1 MIEKSILGWL
11 MLLKRVQFRCV
22 TMPFAEFYYFV
33 ESTFLDIDLDLLQ
46 QVQSQNIHVGD
57 IVRVKRDESFP
68 CDLVL
73 ISTSN
78 NEGKCYIT
86 TANLDGETNLKVQL
100 VTGKLA
106 IHLTFS
112 FPKSD
117 TLQP

>member
-1 MIEKSILGWL
+1 MTDCNMRK
-11 MLLKRVQFRCV
+11 
-22 TMPFAEFYYFV
+22 A
-33 ESTFLDIDLDLLQ
+33 TFLQLFILYLIVFHESLQ

-86 TANLDGETNLKVQL
+86 TANLDGETNLKVNY
-100 VTGKLA
+100 
-106 IHLTFS
+106 
-112 FPKSD
+112 
-117 TLQP
+117 

>member
-1 MIEKSILGWL
+1 MTDCNMRK
-11 MLLKRVQFRCV
+11 
-22 TMPFAEFYYFV
+22 A
-33 ESTFLDIDLDLLQ
+33 TFLQLFILYLIVFHELLQ

-86 TANLDGETNLKVQL
+86 TANLDGETNLKVNY
-100 VTGKLA
+100 
-106 IHLTFS
+106 
-112 FPKSD
+112 
-117 TLQP
+117 

>member
-1 MIEKSILGWL
+1 MDYN
-11 MLLKRVQFRCV
+11 F
-22 TMPFAEFYYFV
+22 
-33 ESTFLDIDLDLLQ
+33 LQ

-86 TANLDGETNLKVQL
+86 TANLDGETNLKVNWKDCDWVQTSL
-100 VTGKLA
+100 
-106 IHLTFS
+106 FY
-112 FPKSD
+112 FWF
-117 TLQP
+117 

>member
-1 MIEKSILGWL
+1 MTDCN
-11 MLLKRVQFRCV
+11 MR
-22 TMPFAEFYYFV
+22 TA
-33 ESTFLDIDLDLLQ
+33 TFLQLFILYLIVFHELLLLQ

-86 TANLDGETNLKVQL
+86 TANLDGETNLKVNY
-100 VTGKLA
+100 
-106 IHLTFS
+106 
-112 FPKSD
+112 
-117 TLQP
+117 

>member
-1 MIEKSILGWL
+1 MCCLLHCINQFCVNNFDIL
-11 MLLKRVQFRCV
+11 
-22 TMPFAEFYYFV
+22 P
-33 ESTFLDIDLDLLQ
+33 LQ

-86 TANLDGETNLKVQL
+86 TANLDGETNLKVL
-100 VTGKLA
+100 
-106 IHLTFS
+106 FYRS
-112 FPKSD
+112 FVYIGRIIY
-117 TLQP
+117 TEIYLQCFRHITVPRRQEI

>member
-1 MIEKSILGWL
+1 MTDCNLRK
-11 MLLKRVQFRCV
+11 
-22 TMPFAEFYYFV
+22 A
-33 ESTFLDIDLDLLQ
+33 TFLQLFILYLIVFHELLQ

-86 TANLDGETNLKVQL
+86 TANLDGETNLKVNY
-100 VTGKLA
+100 
-106 IHLTFS
+106 
-112 FPKSD
+112 
-117 TLQP
+117 